1 MASNYTKHL
10 GLCQWEATD
19 QVLRT
24 DFNEDNTKVDAV
36 LKEQA
41 EALAAEETARE
52 VADNI
57 LQNRLDNLENKQ
69 GLHLLLSHTYT
80 GEDCEKITVELSG
93 IDWSQWNAVHL
104 LVLPGLDSGSYRVFL
119 ENVELIKSTN
129 KSLYASFFPRYLQF
143 PDIHG
148 IVFCSDI
155 NYQILPN
162 KDIPWNTVTH
172 ILVNRYG
179 QYDFLKDGTTIKLW
193 GEY

>member
-1 MASNYTKHL
+1 MASNYTENF

-24 DFNEDNTKVDAV
+24 EFNEDNAKLDAA
-36 LKEQA
+36 LKEQE
-41 EALAAEETARE
+41 EALAAEEAARE
-52 VADNI
+52 AVDNTF
-57 LQNRLDNLENKQ
+57 QNRLDNLENKQ

-80 GEDCEKITVELSG
+80 GEDCTKITVELPG
-93 IDWSQWNAVHL
+93 IDWGQWNAVHL
-104 LVLPGLDSGSYRVFL
+104 LVQPGVDSGSYRVFL
-119 ENVELIKSTN
+119 ENVQLVRSTS

-155 NYQILPN
+155 NYQILTN
-162 KDIPWNTVTH
+162 KDIPWSTITH
-172 ILVNRYG
+172 IVVDQYG
-179 QYDFLKDGTTIKLW
+179 EYDFLKDGTTIKLW